1 MHACM
6 LKDTNTQQV
15 HEINKKVGIALRA
28 KKKYKKR
35 MRQTP
40 AFAIKTKGT
49 EVTKRKHEK
58 TPTQTACIKKAKCKN
73 ITNMKT
79 KGS

>member
-1 MHACM
+1 MRYAPRR
-6 LKDTNTQQV
+6 N
-15 HEINKKVGIALRA
+15 
-28 KKKYKKR
+28 KKR
-35 MRQTP
+35 MQQTP

-73 ITNMKT
+73 TTNMKT
-79 KGS
+79 HWNEIQ